1 MDKYLVNFFKK
12 HHLKLLN
19 KTLVVAVSTG
29 IDSMCLLTALL
40 TLKSEYNLNLHIAH
54 FNHLKREQSQIEEAF
69 IKEFALEKNILCHIG
84 YLHEENNRNF
94 QNYAREQRYQFFE
107 NLVRKV
113 KADYL
118 LLAHHAND
126 DMETILMRMI
136 RGSNLKGY
144 AGMEEVSLF
153 RGIPLLRPF
162 LRITKDE
169 LIDYANLHR
178 IKYYQ
183 DSSNFEDIYTRNRI
197 RKEIVPAFFNED
209 EKVHLKFQEFSET
222 LLAVNELLEAEI
234 KKFRKHVL
242 FEKNCFGF
250 VINDFQNLSAFL
262 QQENLFSLLKEY
274 NLGKANILEIIK
286 LINSRKKNIKYFYKG
301 LFTFVKEYDW
311 VYFYD
316 GNIETPQVD
325 LLIKAP
331 GVYHLSDKI
340 KVNVIKK
347 EYVNISKNEDLWYNS
362 NMLPFRVRSRKAGDK
377 ILLAAGYKKVKDL
390 LIDKKIG
397 ILDRERILIL
407 EKDKEILA
415 VIGIAKSK
423 ILKEIKENDILVK
436 VEQNYG

>member
-1 MDKYLVNFFKK
+1 M
-12 HHLKLLN
+12 
-19 KTLVVAVSTG
+19 
-29 IDSMCLLTALL
+29 
-40 TLKSEYNLNLHIAH
+40 
-54 FNHLKREQSQIEEAF
+54 
-69 IKEFALEKNILCHIG
+69 
-84 YLHEENNRNF
+84 
-94 QNYAREQRYQFFE
+94 
-107 NLVRKV
+107 
-113 KADYL
+113 
-118 LLAHHAND
+118 
-126 DMETILMRMI
+126 
-136 RGSNLKGY
+136 
-144 AGMEEVSLF
+144 
-153 RGIPLLRPF
+153 
-162 LRITKDE
+162 
-169 LIDYANLHR
+169 
-178 IKYYQ
+178 
-183 DSSNFEDIYTRNRI
+183 
-197 RKEIVPAFFNED
+197 
-209 EKVHLKFQEFSET
+209 
-222 LLAVNELLEAEI
+222 
-234 KKFRKHVL
+234 
-242 FEKNCFGF
+242 
-250 VINDFQNLSAFL
+250 
-262 QQENLFSLLKEY
+262 KEY

-301 LFTFVKEYDW
+301 MFTFVKEYDW